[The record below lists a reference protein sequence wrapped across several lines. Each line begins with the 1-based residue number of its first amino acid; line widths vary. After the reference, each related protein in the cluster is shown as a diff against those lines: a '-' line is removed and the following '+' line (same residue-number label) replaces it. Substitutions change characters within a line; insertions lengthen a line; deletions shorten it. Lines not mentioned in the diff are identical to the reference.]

1 MTNTEAGA
9 RPSAPGPAAGQQQP
23 ARRASRQRS
32 AVSRFLAE
40 QETFHTA
47 QEIFA
52 ALRQEGTRIGLATVY
67 RALQAMVDDGE
78 VDVLRTGEGEAAYRR
93 CSTGHHHH
101 LVCRSCG
108 RTVEVEDEPVERWA
122 AKVAAAHGF
131 SDVEHEVEVFGT
143 CADCRS

>member
-1 MTNTEAGA
+1 MTNIETTAA
-9 RPSAPGPAAGQQQP
+9 RGQMP
-23 ARRASRQRS
+23 VRRASRQRS
-32 AVSRFLAE
+32 AVEAFLAE

-47 QEIFA
+47 QDIYA
-52 ALRQEGTRIGLATVY
+52 ALRDEGTRIGLATVY

-101 LVCRSCG
+101 LVCRNCG

-122 AKVAAAHGF
+122 AKVAAAYGF

-143 CADCRS
+143 CADCRDAPSA